1 MKTRISAAV
10 VLMAAMASPGA
21 HAAPQVD
28 VSAAKGLTLRWSEDL
43 HMRLGTRL
51 HADHVAFDDDVT
63 PLPDDTGWR
72 RARVASRI
80 DFRNWRLRADYDAG
94 VSEGWKNLFIEY
106 RGLERQ
112 RITAGNHMAP
122 FSMEDTDGS
131 SHMPLMERSTA
142 SALNPGMLTGISYR
156 AWGNRWSIA
165 GGVFENALN
174 DLDRR
179 QADGTS
185 VVARGTFAPVR
196 RSGAIL
202 HLGVSAEQR
211 RVDDDLWVRLRARP
225 FSRLAERRLVDTGR
239 IRNADGLTNLGLELG
254 ASRSNMRLQ
263 AEAYRA
269 SVDAPG
275 GAIDFAGHYV
285 LASVNLGASAYRY
298 SRSRGVFRGPR
309 TRAAWGALELSA
321 RYSRLDLEDR
331 TVAGGAQVEKTLGA
345 SWTYNDN
352 LRLMLNVSEIEATPT
367 RRGVE
372 ESVTVTALRVQLK
385 I

>member
-1 MKTRISAAV
+1 
-10 VLMAAMASPGA
+10 
-21 HAAPQVD
+21 
-28 VSAAKGLTLRWSEDL
+28 
-43 HMRLGTRL
+43 
-51 HADHVAFDDDVT
+51 
-63 PLPDDTGWR
+63 
-72 RARVASRI
+72 
-80 DFRNWRLRADYDAG
+80 
-94 VSEGWKNLFIEY
+94 
-106 RGLERQ
+106 
-112 RITAGNHMAP
+112 
-122 FSMEDTDGS
+122 
-131 SHMPLMERSTA
+131 
-142 SALNPGMLTGISYR
+142 
-156 AWGNRWSIA
+156 
-165 GGVFENALN
+165 
-174 DLDRR
+174 
-179 QADGTS
+179 
-185 VVARGTFAPVR
+185 
-196 RSGAIL
+196 
-202 HLGVSAEQR
+202 
-211 RVDDDLWVRLRARP
+211 
-225 FSRLAERRLVDTGR
+225 
-239 IRNADGLTNLGLELG
+239 
-254 ASRSNMRLQ
+254 MRLQ